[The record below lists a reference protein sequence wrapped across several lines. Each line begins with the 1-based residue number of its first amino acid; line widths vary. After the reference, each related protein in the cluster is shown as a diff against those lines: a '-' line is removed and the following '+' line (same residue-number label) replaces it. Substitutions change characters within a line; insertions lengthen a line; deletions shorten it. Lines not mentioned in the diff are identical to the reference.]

1 MNIKLLIVLP
11 LLISTLITFC
21 NSANS
26 KSRDSLEEKFQFGDS
41 ISIKISAINLSE
53 DLSVISTKNDELLI
67 LIYELKDTAA
77 LSEPVLQKQFNVDKS
92 NPSRLIYWNNFNQSA
107 VKKYLLVLVERDS
120 DVSTEQI
127 EPVLRVHHKEI
138 NDAFRQ
144 KNYSEIEKY
153 LGDEDVLGFYEFSA
167 KELSNNSFIKF
178 KGTYKMDRYEY
189 IIQFE

>member
-1 MNIKLLIVLP
+1 M
-11 LLISTLITFC
+11 
-21 NSANS
+21 
-26 KSRDSLEEKFQFGDS
+26 EEKFQFGDS

-153 LGDEDVLGFYEFSA
+153 LGDEDILGFYEFSA

>member
-1 MNIKLLIVLP
+1 ME
-11 LLISTLITFC
+11 
-21 NSANS
+21 A
-26 KSRDSLEEKFQFGDS
+26 KFQFGDS

-144 KNYSEIEKY
+144 KNYNEIEKY
-153 LGDEDVLGFYEFSA
+153 LEDEDVLGFYEFSA